1 MKGKPIDILLVEDNE
16 DHVDLTLR
24 ALKNNN
30 LINDIHVVKDGQ
42 DALDFIYHRG
52 KYEDTRK
59 YPRPGLILLDIHL
72 PKLNG
77 FEVLETLKK
86 DPDVK
91 SIPIIMLT
99 TSSRDEEIAQSYA
112 VGANSYVTKPVD
124 FEEFAKKIKDM
135 KLYWT
140 IVNSL
145 PKGNC
150 SGARIQEPE

>member
-1 MKGKPIDILLVEDNE
+1 MKGKPVEILLVEDNE
-16 DHVDLTLR
+16 DHIELTLR

-30 LINDIHVVKDGQ
+30 LTNSIYVVRDGQ
-42 DALDFIYHRG
+42 EALDFVYYLG
-52 KYEDTRK
+52 KYKDTEK

-72 PKLNG
+72 PKVNG

-99 TSSRDEEIAQSYA
+99 TSSRDEEIAKSYA
-112 VGANSYVTKPVD
+112 GGANSYVTKPVD
-124 FEEFAKKIKDM
+124 FGEFIKKIKDM
-135 KLYWT
+135 KFYWT

-145 PKGNC
+145 PKK
-150 SGARIQEPE
+150 

>member
-1 MKGKPIDILLVEDNE
+1 MKGKPVDILLVEDNE
-16 DHVDLTLR
+16 DHIELTLR

-42 DALDFIYHRG
+42 EALDFVYHQG
-52 KYEDTRK
+52 KYEDTEK

-72 PKLNG
+72 PKMNG

-99 TSSRDEEIAQSYA
+99 TSSRDEEIAKSYA
-112 VGANSYVTKPVD
+112 GGANSYVTKPVD
-124 FEEFAKKIKDM
+124 FEEFVKKIKDM

-145 PKGNC
+145 PK
-150 SGARIQEPE
+150 E

>member
-1 MKGKPIDILLVEDNE
+1 MKGKPVDILLVEDNE
-16 DHVDLTLR
+16 DHIELTLR

-42 DALDFIYHRG
+42 EALDFAYHRG
-52 KYEDTRK
+52 KYQDTER
-59 YPRPGLILLDIHL
+59 YSRPGLILLDIHL

-77 FEVLETLKK
+77 LEVLETLKK

-99 TSSRDEEIAQSYA
+99 TSSRDEEIAKSYA
-112 VGANSYVTKPVD
+112 GGANSYVTKPVD

-145 PKGNC
+145 PK
-150 SGARIQEPE
+150 E

>member
-1 MKGKPIDILLVEDNE
+1 MDSVKGKPVDILLVEDNE
-16 DHVDLTLR
+16 DHIELTLR

-30 LINDIHVVKDGQ
+30 LINDIHVVKDGKE
-42 DALDFIYHRG
+42 ALDFAYHRG
-52 KYEDTRK
+52 KYEDTQK

-99 TSSRDEEIAQSYA
+99 TSSRDEEIAKSYA
-112 VGANSYVTKPVD
+112 GGANSYVTKPVD
-124 FEEFAKKIKDM
+124 FEEFVKKIKDM

-145 PKGNC
+145 PK
-150 SGARIQEPE
+150 E

>member
-1 MKGKPIDILLVEDNE
+1 MKGKPVDILLVEDNE
-16 DHVDLTLR
+16 DHIELTLR

-42 DALDFIYHRG
+42 EALDFVCHQG
-52 KYEDTRK
+52 EYEDTEK

-72 PKLNG
+72 PKMNG

-99 TSSRDEEIAQSYA
+99 TSSRDEEIAKSYA
-112 VGANSYVTKPVD
+112 GGANSYVTKPVD
-124 FEEFAKKIKDM
+124 FEEFAKKIKDV

-145 PKGNC
+145 PK
-150 SGARIQEPE
+150 E

>member
-1 MKGKPIDILLVEDNE
+1 MKETPVEILLVEDNE
-16 DHVDLTLR
+16 DHIELTLR

-42 DALDFIYHRG
+42 EALDFAYHRG
-52 KYEDTRK
+52 KYQDTKR

-72 PKLNG
+72 PKVDG

-86 DPDVK
+86 DPDLK
-91 SIPIIMLT
+91 SIPVIMLT
-99 TSSRDEEIAQSYA
+99 TSSRDEEIVKSYA
-112 VGANSYVTKPVD
+112 DGANSYVTKPVD
-124 FEEFAKKIKDM
+124 FKEFVEKIKYM

-145 PKGNC
+145 PK
-150 SGARIQEPE
+150 E

>member
-1 MKGKPIDILLVEDNE
+1 MKGKSIDILLVEDNE
-16 DHVDLTLR
+16 DHIELTLR

-30 LINDIHVVKDGQ
+30 LTNSIYVVRDGRE
-42 DALDFIYHRG
+42 ALDFIYHLG
-52 KYEDTRK
+52 KYEDTEK

-72 PKLNG
+72 PKVNG

-86 DPDVK
+86 DPAVK

-99 TSSRDEEIAQSYA
+99 TSSRDEEIAKSYA
-112 VGANSYVTKPVD
+112 GGANSYVTKPVD
-124 FEEFAKKIKDM
+124 FGEFVKKIKDM

-145 PKGNC
+145 PKN
-150 SGARIQEPE
+150 